1 MFDFALFQVA
11 SLRLGYIG
19 VKWKKNSFDLAYQ
32 LCFFLKRMVAF
43 VFQAHSE
50 TADDFGFWK
59 VSRVSKVMKFAFLR
73 VAHLLLAAEFAC

>member
-19 VKWKKNSFDLAYQ
+19 VKRKNLFDLAYQ
-32 LCFFLKRMVAF
+32 LCFFLKRLVAF

-50 TADDFGFWK
+50 TVDGFCFCKVCSFLCFNSDDVCFSESGA
-59 VSRVSKVMKFAFLR
+59 STSSS
-73 VAHLLLAAEFAC
+73 

>member
-50 TADDFGFWK
+50 TADDFGF
-59 VSRVSKVMKFAFLR
+59 
-73 VAHLLLAAEFAC
+73 